1 MDRIWEKFKKFVK
14 KYWLAAYLWTA
25 FFGILAAIISHYW
38 SMGFDWKW
46 FLFFEMPLYAFC
58 IWALS
63 AAFKTLNKIKRL

>member
-1 MDRIWEKFKKFVK
+1 MKKIGQLLHKFIHAGGWVTI
-14 KYWLAAYLWTA
+14 LGIA
-25 FFGILAAIISHYW
+25 FFGILAAVISHYW

-63 AAFKTLNKIKRL
+63 TAFKTLNKIKRL